1 MPSDQAADLRRL
13 MRQARLPQTF
23 DAGRSPLIW
32 AVTSGKGGVGVTTLA
47 VNLAVAWGL
56 SGRRTVL
63 VDANLDGPDASAL
76 CGAFDGPGL
85 LDVLAGERS
94 IHEVLR
100 LGPGGIQLLPGQW
113 ADDRKVGAA
122 ADYVNGDYDRLLR
135 ELRGLGQHADVVVL
149 DVGSGQSRLA
159 RRFWQA
165 ADGVLLVTSPDALSI
180 VNSYAAVKLLRPA
193 AGTLICTAV
202 NFSEDEA
209 AAEVHARLARSCHRF
224 LGQTLI
230 AAGELP
236 FDRRIAAAG
245 ASRTPFVL
253 ERRGDRLA
261 RRVDGLAETLL
272 SLCPAS
278 GRMGAHDA
286 LPFDLAV
293 S

>member
-13 MRQARLPQTF
+13 MRLAGLSPAPE
-23 DAGRSPLIW
+23 AGRSPLLW
-32 AVTSGKGGVGVTTLA
+32 AVTSGKGGVGVTTVA
-47 VNLAVAWGL
+47 VNLAVALGL

-76 CGAFDGPGL
+76 CGTFDGPGL
-85 LDVLAGERS
+85 PDVLAAGRS

-113 ADDRKVGAA
+113 ADERKDYAT
-122 ADYVNGDYDRLLR
+122 ADYAIADYDRLVR
-135 ELRGLGQHADVVVL
+135 ELRGLGPHADVVVL
-149 DVGSGQSRLA
+149 DIGAGQSRLA

-180 VNSYAAVKLLRPA
+180 MNSYAAVKLLRPA
-193 AGTLICTAV
+193 AGTLICSTV
-202 NFSEDEA
+202 NLAEDDA

-236 FDRRIAAAG
+236 FDRLVEQAG
-245 ASRTPFVL
+245 SKRVPFVL
-253 ERRGDRLA
+253 ERHGDRLT
-261 RRVDGLAETLL
+261 RRVDRLAETLL
-272 SLCPAS
+272 SLCPA
-278 GRMGAHDA
+278 GACIGERNVRPA
-286 LPFDLAV
+286 AFAV

>member
-13 MRQARLPQTF
+13 MRQARLPQPL
-23 DAGRSPLIW
+23 DACRSPLIW

-113 ADDRKVGAA
+113 ADERKDCATA
-122 ADYVNGDYDRLLR
+122 EFANADYDRLLR
-135 ELRGLGQHADVVVL
+135 ELRGLGPHADVVLL

-193 AGTLICTAV
+193 AGALICTAV
-202 NFSEDEA
+202 NLAEDEA

-253 ERRGDRLA
+253 ERHGDRLA

-272 SLCPAS
+272 SLCPTSRRA
-278 GRMGAHDA
+278 GAHDA